1 MTTNAIV
8 EHFGTPAIISPW
20 LGGADRW
27 MYGLTPFA
35 ADDDMTGMYVV
46 TVNINITNGHL
57 ARWDCGYS
65 PSPGLPR
72 VGPEETIRGPQATA
86 SEAQGSPLLKFF
98 IVSSNQI
105 PGGRFIDTEQF
116 PKLGFIANAPDLAIK
131 TLKKV
136 TLQEQRE
143 RLIANNPNQKTWAIK
158 FFLTEADAPRLESF
172 TSNNIDNNV
181 LMTFGD
187 EPLLS
192 ASISEPISGGIL
204 GVTLTNQVIVEEA
217 RRRLATQ

>member
-1 MTTNAIV
+1 
-8 EHFGTPAIISPW
+8 
-20 LGGADRW
+20 
-27 MYGLTPFA
+27 
-35 ADDDMTGMYVV
+35 
-46 TVNINITNGHL
+46 
-57 ARWDCGYS
+57 
-65 PSPGLPR
+65 
-72 VGPEETIRGPQATA
+72 
-86 SEAQGSPLLKFF
+86 LKFF